1 MCSSASETAR
11 GYIDDAGPDVWG
23 PESEDLGEVVSVGM
37 VWLLEGDDGA
47 GISVPTSRHWFH
59 QHDSSLLI
67 SSFSSPTSP

>member
-1 MCSSASETAR
+1 M
-11 GYIDDAGPDVWG
+11 
-23 PESEDLGEVVSVGM
+23 VSVGM